1 MTQGVFSNRECWTGQ
16 KLSEQI
22 FCVLHFQSQ
31 SLHFLLTVADCSS
44 ARTVVGF
51 GLDLGG
57 LKTSCTA
64 GRWFSIAF
72 NFLGA
77 GVGAGGARIS
87 LHLLHCHS
95 DQNFTLLPLC
105 RSDQIV
111 HSLTLTNSIH
121 CGSGGMG
128 EWRSYISVK
137 GYPLVICGMGEG
149 WSRSRSILVFLSY
162 EHIII

>member
-1 MTQGVFSNRECWTGQ
+1 MFPFKVCCGWFWFR
-16 KLSEQI
+16 
-22 FCVLHFQSQ
+22 F
-31 SLHFLLTVADCSS
+31 
-44 ARTVVGF
+44 
-51 GLDLGG
+51 
-57 LKTSCTA
+57 
-64 GRWFSIAF
+64 RWFKNLLYGGSVHCIAF

-77 GVGAGGARIS
+77 GVRVGGARIS

-128 EWRSYISVK
+128 EWRSYILLRVTPWLIV
-137 GYPLVICGMGEG
+137 GWGEG
-149 WSRSRSILVFLSY
+149 WNRSRPIEKSTLFFRLRFYTIYSRKYPWYFLPKWIKS
-162 EHIII
+162 EV